1 MTFLEEILAQKA
13 VEVAKMPKED
23 LLEKRETYSFY
34 DFLKA
39 HTTEMQLIAEVK
51 RASPSKGEINM
62 NVNPVT
68 QAKAYEASGASMI
81 SVLTDPIFFK
91 GSIADLRE
99 VASNVTIPVLC
110 KDFIISEKQLIRAR
124 NAGATVVLLII
135 SALGEKKLKQLFHQ
149 ALSLDLEVLVE
160 VHNAEELAVAQKIG
174 AKLIGVNN
182 RNLHTF
188 EVDIAV
194 SEALVSDF
202 ASDACFI
209 SESGFKVAADV
220 ERVKESYHAVLVGEA
235 LMREKTP
242 EIAAR
247 KLKVKRC

>member
-13 VEVAKMPKED
+13 LEVAEIPKEK
-23 LLEKRETYSFY
+23 LLNKRETYSFY
-34 DFLKA
+34 EFLKA
-39 HTTEMQLIAEVK
+39 NTKEMQLISEVK

-62 NVNPVT
+62 GVNPVT
-68 QAKAYEASGASMI
+68 QAKAYEAAGAGMI

-91 GSIADLRE
+91 GSIEDLRE
-99 VASNVTIPVLC
+99 VAQNVTIPVLC

-135 SALGEKKLKQLFHQ
+135 SALDLETLKALFNK

-160 VHNAEELAVAQKIG
+160 VHDAEELAIAQKIG
-174 AKLIGVNN
+174 AQLIGINN

-194 SEALVSDF
+194 SEMLVEGF
-202 ASDACFI
+202 ITDACFI
-209 SESGFKVAADV
+209 SESGFRDASDVA
-220 ERVKESYHAVLVGEA
+220 RVKKHYNAVLVGEA

-247 KLKVKRC
+247 KLKVRR

>member
-13 VEVAKMPKED
+13 VEVAEMPLEQVA
-23 LLEKRETYSFY
+23 EKRKTYSFY
-34 DFLKA
+34 DFLKEN
-39 HTTEMQLIAEVK
+39 TEQMQLIAEVK

-62 NVNPVT
+62 DVNPVA
-68 QAKAYEASGASMI
+68 QAKLYEAAGAGMI

-91 GSIADLRE
+91 GSIEDLRE
-99 VASNVTIPVLC
+99 VAKNVAIPVLC

-135 SALGEKKLKQLFHQ
+135 SALTEDELALLFKQ
-149 ALSLDLEVLVE
+149 ASALDLEVLVE
-160 VHNAEELAVAQKIG
+160 VHDRDELALAQKIG

-194 SEALVSDF
+194 SEMVASDF
-202 ASDACFI
+202 STEACFI
-209 SESGFKVAADV
+209 SESGFKTADDV
-220 ERVKESYHAVLVGEA
+220 NRVSKEFNAVLVGEA

-242 EIAAR
+242 QKAAES
-247 KLKVKRC
+247 LKVKR